1 MKETLG
7 TNVRRLRSGTR
18 ILEEQMRFASE
29 QAMREVLAEFQIFY
43 NFSRPHQAL
52 KGQTPAQIWQAQI
65 DERKLRQI
73 NKKYENGTRPR
84 DRPC

>member
-7 TNVRRLRSGTR
+7 TNIRRFRSGAR
-18 ILEEQMRFASE
+18 ILQEQMRFASL
-29 QAMREVLAEFQIFY
+29 QAMQEVLREFQTFY

-52 KGQTPAQIWQAQI
+52 KGQTPAQVWQAQT

-73 NKKYENGTRPR
+73 NKKYENGMRPR